1 MYTFRYNNGKV
12 LGLNLRQYNEGG
24 ESEEGLKPVQTDLL
38 SAPDELLR
46 MIRCNCQTDCS
57 TLRCTCK
64 KHNVK
69 CPPTCGNCRR
79 SVCINSD
86 RLTYEGGDV
95 SVYETLKKVCVAISF
110 RLTQNLSQNACTIRG
125 NYTILLV

>member
-1 MYTFRYNNGKV
+1 
-12 LGLNLRQYNEGG
+12 
-24 ESEEGLKPVQTDLL
+24 
-38 SAPDELLR
+38 

-69 CPPTCGNCRR
+69 CPPACGNCRR
-79 SVCINSD
+79 SGCINSD

-95 SVYETLKKVCVAISF
+95 DEEEDDDEDEDEDEDEDDDDD
-110 RLTQNLSQNACTIRG
+110 
-125 NYTILLV
+125 